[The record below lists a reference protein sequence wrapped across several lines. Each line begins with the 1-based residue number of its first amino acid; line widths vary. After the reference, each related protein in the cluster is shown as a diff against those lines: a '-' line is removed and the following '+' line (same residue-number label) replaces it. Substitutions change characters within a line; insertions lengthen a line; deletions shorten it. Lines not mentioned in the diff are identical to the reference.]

1 MLNKKVI
8 IIPDSFKG
16 SMSSEKVAEVLNEI
30 ILQRKGCDTISIP
43 IADGGEGSTRCILE
57 ALGGTYKNVRVHSPE
72 NTIINA
78 RYGITHNRVAVLE
91 IAESSGITKQK
102 ALNPMTANTYGFGE
116 MIKDALD
123 EGLRDFFL
131 CLGGSASTD
140 CGCAMA
146 SALGMKFF
154 DVAGRIF
161 VPCGKTLKNVVSLDA
176 SDMDERI
183 FSSRFTVMSDVENP
197 LFGPLGAAHIFS
209 PQKGAN
215 PDEVL
220 ALDSGLKHISD
231 VMRKAGFKDPGVVKG
246 AGAAGGAGY
255 GCYAFLNAKIE
266 SGIDAMLDICRFD
279 EKIEEA
285 AYVVTGEGKLDE
297 QSLMGKVVGGIHNR
311 SKGKPL
317 LVFCGINELSEE
329 KLSTLGIRAVE
340 IGRDIPVDESM
351 KNAETYLRK
360 AANSFFASLE
370 KEDIMY

>member
-16 SMSSEKVAEVLNEI
+16 SMSSEKVAGVLNEI

-91 IAESSGITKQK
+91 IAESSGLTKQK
-102 ALNPMTANTYGFGE
+102 TLNPMTANTYGFGE

-123 EGLRDFFL
+123 EGLRDFLL

-176 SDMDERI
+176 SDMDERV

-197 LFGPLGAAHIFS
+197 LFGPLGAAHVFS
-209 PQKGAN
+209 PQKGA
-215 PDEVL
+215 DSEEVM

-231 VMRKAGFKDPGVVKG
+231 VMRKAGFKDPGIVKG
-246 AGAAGGAGY
+246 GGAAGGAGY
-255 GCYAFLNAKIE
+255 GCFAFLNAKIE
-266 SGIDAMLDICRFD
+266 SGIDAMLDICHFD
-279 EKIEEA
+279 EKISEA
-285 AYVVTGEGKLDE
+285 TYVVTGEGKLDE
-297 QSLMGKVVGGIHNR
+297 QSLMGKVVGGIHKR
-311 SKGKPL
+311 SEGKPM
-317 LVFCGINELSEE
+317 LVFCGINELSED
-329 KLSTLGIRAVE
+329 KLSELGIRAVE
-340 IGRDIPVDESM
+340 IGKGIPTEESI
-351 KNAETYLRK
+351 KNGEVYLRK
-360 AANSFFASLE
+360 AANSFFASLR
-370 KEDIMY
+370 KDDIMY